1 MRSTCYFLLSLFLV
15 CSIFAACGYRLAG
28 KATAIPRSIDS
39 IAVPIFVNQT
49 TKYRL
54 EQRLTSAVVE
64 ELISRTN
71 YKITS
76 DIGSAAALL
85 SGVVTEFTSTPVIFI
100 NGVGSTFLITV
111 RLKIELKELRTNKLL
126 FQNPNYFFREEFE
139 ISQESKEFF
148 PEEGPAL
155 ERLSRAFSRDL
166 VSTIL
171 ESF

>member
-1 MRSTCYFLLSLFLV
+1 MFSFS
-15 CSIFAACGYRLAG
+15 CGYRIAG
-28 KATAIPRSIDS
+28 KASAIPSSINS

-54 EQRLTSAVVE
+54 EQRLTGAVVE

-71 YKITS
+71 YQITS
-76 DIGSAAALL
+76 DARSSDALL
-85 SGVVTEFTSTPVIFI
+85 SGIVTEFNATPVIFI

-111 RLKIELKELRTNKLL
+111 RLKLELKELRTNKVL
-126 FQNPNYFFREEFE
+126 FQNSNYFFREEFQ
-139 ISQESKEFF
+139 ISQESEDFF
-148 PEEGPAL
+148 PDEGPAL
-155 ERLSRAFSRDL
+155 ERLSRSFSRDL